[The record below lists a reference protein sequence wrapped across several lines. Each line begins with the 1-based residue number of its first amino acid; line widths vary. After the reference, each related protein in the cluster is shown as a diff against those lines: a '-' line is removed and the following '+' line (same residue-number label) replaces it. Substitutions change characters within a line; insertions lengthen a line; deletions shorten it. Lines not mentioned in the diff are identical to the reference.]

1 MNKNKKIWIG
11 VISLGLALLLFG
23 VLLMIQKSMMEE
35 PVCERVVCA
44 KTAIPANVVLTKDN
58 LSTYVEEKE
67 IPVMYLPEGYI
78 TSEEVLKGM
87 VAEGEIS
94 QGSILCKATFTPH
107 EAYYD
112 SYQELTWI
120 SVPINQLFEGVA
132 GSLRAGDYIDI
143 YLLRKEEGE
152 EQEQFVCELMAE
164 RVRIEATYTSQGEG
178 IGAESV
184 TGLSQL
190 VVIPME
196 RGNTAQFY
204 EKLAQG
210 NIRIAK
216 YEAG

>member
-11 VISLGLALLLFG
+11 VISLGLALLLFA

-35 PVCERVVCA
+35 PVSEQVVCA
-44 KTAIPANVVLTKDN
+44 KATIPENIVLTKEN
-58 LSTYVEEKE
+58 LSLYVEQQE
-67 IPVMYLPEGYI
+67 IPVMYLPKGYI
-78 TSEEVLKGM
+78 SSMDELYGM
-87 VAEGEIS
+87 VAEAEIS
-94 QGSILCKATFTPH
+94 QGSILSKAAFTAH

-120 SVPINQLFEGVA
+120 SVPIDQLYQGVA

-143 YLLRKEEGE
+143 YLLRKEEGK
-152 EQEQFVCELMAE
+152 EQEQYVCDLLAE
-164 RVRIEATYTSQGEG
+164 RIRIEATYTSRGEG
-178 IGAESV
+178 IGAESSG
-184 TGLSQL
+184 GLSQL
-190 VVIPME
+190 IVIPIE
-196 RGNTAQFY
+196 KGNTAQFY